1 MDRTDEIV
9 IDVVTMDWSYGWYG
23 NFDVLISQGSRL
35 VVEWGDGKSERYTGQ
50 TQKWVRLSH
59 EYPTWNY
66 RDRIPYRISIFSEE
80 GQILG
85 ISEAVTEFEVERVN
99 LSGCPSLRM
108 FSFRYLKELDLS
120 HNPDLRVLECDNFMA
135 ERLDLSGN
143 RLLEQMSC
151 KFSSNLKELGLV
163 NCNKLRGLDC
173 YYCRS
178 LLRIRLS
185 NQSLLTEVCI
195 KGCANLT
202 TKSMRFL
209 REIVEGNGGT
219 VFESEDEDDSWRLD
233 NYFPCGAAWIP
244 DKKR

>member
-23 NFDVLISQGSRL
+23 NFDVLISQGSKL
-35 VVEWGDGKSERYTGQ
+35 VVEWGDGKSERYTGKAQ
-50 TQKWVRLSH
+50 EWVRLSH
-59 EYPTWNY
+59 EYPIWNY
-66 RDRIPYRISIFSEE
+66 QDRIPYRISIFTEE

-85 ISEAVTEFEVERVN
+85 ISEALTEFQVERIN
-99 LSGCPSLRM
+99 LRDCPSLRM
-108 FSFRYLKELDLS
+108 FSFRYLNELDLNN
-120 HNPDLRVLECDNFMA
+120 NPNLRVLECDNFMA

-173 YYCRS
+173 WGCRS
-178 LLRIRLS
+178 LLHIRLS

-195 KGCANLT
+195 TDCANLT
-202 TKSMRFL
+202 TKSMGFL
-209 REIVEGNGGT
+209 RQIVAGNVGT
-219 VFESEDEDDSWRLD
+219 VFESEDDSWRLD
-233 NYFPCGAAWIP
+233 NYFPCGAAWVP